1 MNDLHVVSADPQER
15 AAVAVGHIVQLSLC
29 DLQGIRSLGLY
40 PVWDYQIPWFSVHKI
55 VTPDPKRKQIMV
67 PLQRNDG

>member
-1 MNDLHVVSADPQER
+1 MICMWSLADPQER
-15 AAVAVGHIVQLSLC
+15 AAVAVGHIEQLSLC

-40 PVWDYQIPWFSVHKI
+40 TVLDYQIPWFSVHKI